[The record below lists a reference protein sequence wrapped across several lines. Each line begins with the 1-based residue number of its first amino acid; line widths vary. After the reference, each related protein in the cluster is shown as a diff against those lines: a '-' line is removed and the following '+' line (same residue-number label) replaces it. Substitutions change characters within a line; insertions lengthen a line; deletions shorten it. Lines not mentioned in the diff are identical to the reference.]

1 MATFYRSYTVIMEN
15 SDLEIYGLSTSQWS
29 HFLNT
34 SFSGHTC
41 CCLVKALLESE
52 VTRAYSF
59 WIEGCPVASAK
70 ATVEAGLSDSLRS
83 HGVLM
88 NQILSTTWESVEIS
102 EEGLEEGQKV
112 TSTIRVPSTTSLGLS
127 NALNELCCALLA
139 SGLHSASSAVQ
150 ESACALSLEAV
161 TRVYKD
167 YLQKKDNRSGH

>member
-1 MATFYRSYTVIMEN
+1 MN
-15 SDLEIYGLSTSQWS
+15 KC
-29 HFLNT
+29 
-34 SFSGHTC
+34 FSGHTYC
-41 CCLVKALLESE
+41 CSVKALLESE
-52 VTRAYSF
+52 VTRAYST

-70 ATVEAGLSDSLRS
+70 ATLEAGLSDSLRL

-88 NQILSTTWESVEIS
+88 NHILSTTWESVEIS

-150 ESACALSLEAV
+150 ESACTLSLEAV
-161 TRVYKD
+161 TRLYKD
-167 YLQKKDNRSGH
+167 CLQKEDSRSGH